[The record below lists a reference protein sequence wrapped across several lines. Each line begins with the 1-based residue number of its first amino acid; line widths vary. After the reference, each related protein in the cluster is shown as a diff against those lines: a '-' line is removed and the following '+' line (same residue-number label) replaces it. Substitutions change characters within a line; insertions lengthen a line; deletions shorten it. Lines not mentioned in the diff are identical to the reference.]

1 MKVSSLK
8 VIYVIVIIVIIAGCK
23 GGEIYPIIPSIEYE
37 SSYVIRNSSTGDVEN
52 IGLVIKYR
60 DGDGDLGLQQ
70 SDTLPPFNFVAD
82 SINSDRNIN
91 YFYNNLHV
99 EYLEKNGDTYTHAI
113 APFTTDTLKK
123 MFRVMVLT
131 PEGKFKAIRGTIEV
145 KFEPSIFPNRADTV
159 KFRVKLI

>member
-1 MKVSSLK
+1 M
-8 VIYVIVIIVIIAGCK
+8 
-23 GGEIYPIIPSIEYE
+23 
-37 SSYVIRNSSTGDVEN
+37 IRNSSTGDVEN

-159 KFRVKLI
+159 KFRVKLIDRLLHESNVAESGDVVISNN